1 MDERVKLRVAATQI
15 EELIVHMPVDGG
27 LDGGR
32 ADPDALAPQQRRH
45 KTQELAHHCPT
56 AA

>member
-1 MDERVKLRVAATQI
+1 MDERIKLRVAATQI

-45 KTQELAHHCPT
+45 KT
-56 AA
+56 